1 MVVGLKYSWQFPV
14 GYFLTG
20 KSDADMQISL
30 TNPVYKYQKSMEC
43 ACGLKPVME
52 LRQIST
58 LRNLGF
64 VFSLDYDKVLTNFKY
79 PTSDYQFCTILEAYH
94 MVKLAQNAPGD
105 LKTYVQ

>member
-1 MVVGLKYSWQFPV
+1 MLVGLKYSWQFPV

-20 KSDADMQISL
+20 KSDGDMQISL
-30 TNPVYKYQKSMEC
+30 TNPVYKYQKSMES
-43 ACGLKPVME
+43 AYGLKPVME

-58 LRNLGF
+58 LKNLGF

-79 PTSDYQFCTILEAYH
+79 PTSDYQFYTILEAYH
-94 MVKLAQNAPGD
+94 MLKLAQNAPGD